1 MSLWESMSITCVPLS
16 NKKDL
21 STPIFMYLFSPIL
34 YPSYF
39 IFLYLNETRQVAP
52 DRILAR

>member
-1 MSLWESMSITCVPLS
+1 MSLWESMSITRVPLS

-21 STPIFMYLFSPIL
+21 STPISMYLFSPIL

-39 IFLYLNETRQVAP
+39 IFLYLNETRRVP
-52 DRILAR
+52 PVRILAR